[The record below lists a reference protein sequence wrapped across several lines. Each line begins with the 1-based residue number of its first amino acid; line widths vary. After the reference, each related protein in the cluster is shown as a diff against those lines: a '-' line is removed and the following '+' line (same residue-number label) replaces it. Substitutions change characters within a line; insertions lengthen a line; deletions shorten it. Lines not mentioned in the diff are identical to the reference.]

1 MVPVLSLLGLLLAGC
16 GVEQPPPRAPP
27 RLEVGTGRS
36 FTALGEGAV
45 LELARGCQ
53 GSQHVFV
60 SMRAWELTSLTAR
73 VTLSLERVEDGRV
86 VSSPFALRL
95 PFEVGATPDAPAT
108 LEGLLLVV
116 PDPAASLG
124 REVRL
129 TASLETEASERA
141 SDTRSATLRWGTE
154 TCP

>member
-1 MVPVLSLLGLLLAGC
+1 
-16 GVEQPPPRAPP
+16 
-27 RLEVGTGRS
+27 
-36 FTALGEGAV
+36 V

-141 SDTRSATLRWGTE
+141 SDTRSATLQWGTE

>member
-1 MVPVLSLLGLLLAGC
+1 LGD
-16 GVEQPPPRAPP
+16 
-27 RLEVGTGRS
+27 
-36 FTALGEGAV
+36 GAV

-53 GSQHVFV
+53 GSQHVVV
-60 SMRAWELTSLTAR
+60 SLRAWELTSLTAR

-95 PFEVGATPDAPAT
+95 PFEAGASPEAPAT

-116 PDPAASLG
+116 PEPASSLG

-141 SDTRSATLRWGTE
+141 TATRSATLQWGTG
-154 TCP
+154 TCPQVAQPLEPRRTQEPPPWRSTPSSSLPSHGSACAAAGC

>member
-1 MVPVLSLLGLLLAGC
+1 LLALGLLLAGC
-16 GVEQPPPRAPP
+16 GVDETPPPTP
-27 RLEVGTGRS
+27 RLEVGTGRY
-36 FTALGEGAV
+36 FTALGDGAT

-60 SMRAWELTSLTAR
+60 SMRAWDLASLNAR
-73 VTLSLERVEDGRV
+73 VTLTLERAADGLV
-86 VSSPFALRL
+86 VSSPYAIRL
-95 PFEVGATPDAPAT
+95 PFEAGTTPDAPAT

-116 PDPAASLG
+116 PDPAPALG

-129 TASLETEASERA
+129 TASIETEASERA
-141 SDTRSATLRWGTE
+141 TDTRSATLQWGTE